1 MLVVANGSTLTRYA
15 LTASQPPQSAWA
27 VDVGFSV
34 GEVKVLPTPNSAII
48 LVSHLQ
54 GTALTAVDA
63 ATRGTLWTAANVGL
77 HTTHAHDIY
86 GVLYTDSLRYPHGA
100 PNLGGGPTADVLLL
114 SSQVTPRTTY
124 LVDGGTGQVI
134 WSRVEPADTR
144 GFQFLPTSAGSYD
157 VVFASESQSMPRVD
171 GATGQTIVWAR
182 PLQHRWGVPVP
193 DVSGDGQPDFLAAPS
208 YWSSTVRL
216 LSGATGTD
224 VWTHDY
230 GAFDVLG
237 GAVVQD
243 HLGLGALV
251 SAQNSYAGG
260 VRRYR
265 AENGAIVWTCPA
277 AYNNNT
283 MVGLLRR
290 ANGLTVLS
298 GWRHQY
304 RAIALDA
311 ATGAV
316 LWDHV
321 PASNADFIGVGVRD
335 LNGDGHDD
343 LLAQNNSIFRL
354 HCGLTGSQLDW
365 FPAIPGQAAAFYVLP
380 QPPPEPPAQAVLC
393 VGDAAGNV
401 HVLQLDGTPL
411 NTRGVLAGPIGN
423 LDLIDVDG
431 GGVPELLVTSQQ
443 SLSQRTVCLKTR
455 SLSTRWTT
463 SHPTRFEFLGHDDF
477 GARIYSGDFDSD
489 GELELMIPLQNFDG
503 TGKSRFQVFN
513 ATTGQR
519 ECVLDDGI
527 DWLGIVYFDPV
538 DSTWRLAVERNP
550 DAFTHYLY
558 NYTLSGCPM
567 QYNWGNT
574 SVNTWKLGAIGQS
587 EIDGMPRI
595 WGGWYGRT
603 LYVVDRAGN
612 TRWAKSFGG
621 TYEAE
626 AVYAKQ
632 LCGNSGEVLL
642 VGGTYGTNHVRLDA
656 ARLSDGATLWTF
668 NDPTADWVVHVVAV
682 GDVNGDG
689 VQEIYIRSSGNASRP
704 AKYQALNGCDGTRIW
719 QVSYPYTAQ
728 LPVHGRLV
736 DVTGDGVQELL
747 VAVDNRIEA
756 RHGLTGAL
764 VRTYTFPALVN
775 AFELA
780 DLPAFDLGDLNC
792 DGSVD
797 FDDIDAFMLALN
809 SGTSY
814 HATYPDCERALAD
827 CNGDGYVDF
836 DDIDFFVALLSA
848 DHQ

>member
-1 MLVVANGSTLTRYA
+1 MIRVAAVAALAVFSVQSGLAQDSNMLVVANGSTLTRYA
-15 LTASQPPQSAWA
+15 LTPSLSPQPVWA
-27 VDVGFSV
+27 VNIGFAAN
-34 GEVKVLPTPNSAII
+34 EVKILPTADSAII
-48 LVSHLQ
+48 LVSHSQ
-54 GTALTAVDA
+54 GTRTTAFDPATA
-63 ATRGTLWTAANVGL
+63 AMLWTAPNVAL
-77 HTTHAHDIY
+77 HTLRAHNVY
-86 GVLYTDSLRYPHGA
+86 GVLFTDGLRYPYGP

-134 WSRVEPADTR
+134 WSRVEPADTP

-157 VVFASESQSMPRVD
+157 VVFASASQSMLCVD
-171 GATGQTIVWAR
+171 GATGQTVVWAR
-182 PLQHRWGVPVP
+182 PLQHRIGVPVP

-216 LSGATGTD
+216 LSGATGAD

-230 GAFDVLG
+230 GAFDVMG

-251 SAQNSYAGG
+251 SAQLSSAGG

-283 MVGLLRR
+283 MIGLLPR

-298 GWRHQY
+298 GWRHRR

-316 LWDHV
+316 LRDHV
-321 PASNADFIGVGVRD
+321 ATSDEDFVGIGVTD
-335 LNGDGHDD
+335 LNADGHDD
-343 LLAQNNSIFRL
+343 LLALNNGAFRL
-354 HCGLTGSQLDW
+354 HSGLTGSQLDW

-380 QPPPEPPAQAVLC
+380 QTPPEPPTQAVLC
-393 VGDAAGNV
+393 VGDAAGSV

-431 GGVPELLVTSQQ
+431 GVPELLVTSQQ
-443 SLSQRTVCLKTR
+443 SLSQPTACLKTR
-455 SLSTRWTT
+455 GLTTRWTT
-463 SHPTRFEFLGHDDF
+463 SHPTRFEVLGFDDF

-519 ECVLDDGI
+519 ECVLDDGV

-621 TYEAE
+621 TYEAD
-626 AVYAKQ
+626 AVYAKH

-668 NDPTADWVVHVVAV
+668 NDPTADWAVHV
-682 GDVNGDG
+682 
-689 VQEIYIRSSGNASRP
+689 YRP
-704 AKYQALNGCDGTRIW
+704 G
-719 QVSYPYTAQ
+719 
-728 LPVHGRLV
+728 
-736 DVTGDGVQELL
+736 
-747 VAVDNRIEA
+747 
-756 RHGLTGAL
+756 
-764 VRTYTFPALVN
+764 
-775 AFELA
+775 
-780 DLPAFDLGDLNC
+780 
-792 DGSVD
+792 
-797 FDDIDAFMLALN
+797 
-809 SGTSY
+809 
-814 HATYPDCERALAD
+814 
-827 CNGDGYVDF
+827 
-836 DDIDFFVALLSA
+836 
-848 DHQ
+848 